1 MLNIKTSVL
10 NYLDYCKYQKNL
22 NSKTLKAY
30 QIDLKQF
37 CEYMLTTDMQ
47 PSRIN
52 ISNFIIHLN
61 KNYAPKSAKRKIAS
75 VKAFFTYL
83 EEEEILSENPFSRMR
98 MKFNEPFLLPRTI
111 SLGSLRKMF
120 MTAYENETLVDLSE
134 YQKRSAVRDVAVL
147 ELLFATGLR
156 VSELCSIKQRDI
168 DLEQGVIRIYGKGAK
183 ERMIQI
189 TNDLVLTALNNYRI
203 CFGRQMQNNN
213 FFFLNRSGLRLSEQ
227 SVRFMIKKYAC
238 MANLPEHITPHMF
251 RHTFATMLLEEDVDI
266 RYIQQILGHSSIVT
280 TQIYTHVAANKQ
292 KEILTEK
299 LPRNRIS
306 F

>member
-1 MLNIKTSVL
+1 MLNIETSVSDYL
-10 NYLDYCKYQKNL
+10 NCCRYQKNL

-37 CEYMLTTDMQ
+37 SKYMLTTDMQ
-47 PSRIN
+47 PSRFN

-83 EEEEILSENPFSRMR
+83 EYEELIPENPFSRMR
-98 MKFNEPFLLPRTI
+98 MKFHEPFLLPRTI
-111 SLGSLRKMF
+111 SLESLRKVF
-120 MTAYENETLVDLSE
+120 MAAYENERLADSSE
-134 YQKRSAVRDVAVL
+134 YQKKTAVRDIAVL

-156 VSELCSIKQRDI
+156 VSELCSIKQKEL

-183 ERMIQI
+183 ERLIQI
-189 TNDLVLTALNNYRI
+189 TNRVVLTALGNYRN
-203 CFGRQMQNNN
+203 CFSSQMQDNE
-213 FFFLNRSGLRLSEQ
+213 FFFLNRFGLRLSEQ
-227 SVRFMIKKYAC
+227 SVRFMIKRFAS
-238 MANLPEHITPHMF
+238 MADLPEHITPHMF

-266 RYIQQILGHSSIVT
+266 RYIQQILGHSSIIT

-292 KEILTEK
+292 KEILTMK
-299 LPRNRIS
+299 HPRNRID